1 MNQNIYLE
9 CVNEKSNTNKFYE
22 INLNND
28 SVNLHYGRIGK
39 TGIRKVER
47 FDSPEQAV
55 KCFEK
60 KLKEKIKYYNIAL
73 KRI

>member
-9 CVNEKSNTNKFYE
+9 CVNSKSNKFYQLGLSD
-22 INLNND
+22 N

-39 TGIRKVER
+39 AGITKIET